1 MLRCEGS
8 KYLFFLRFEAGTL
21 YKPSTRDFELVLKD
35 IVPADAERLRA
46 IWSYWE
52 SEDAEDISGVED
64 GLHPDHL
71 LPQ

>member
-1 MLRCEGS
+1 MEVGP
-8 KYLFFLRFEAGTL
+8 L

-46 IWSYWE
+46 IWRYWEE
-52 SEDAEDISGVED
+52 SEDAEEMDTED

>member
-1 MLRCEGS
+1 M
-8 KYLFFLRFEAGTL
+8 EAGPL
-21 YKPSTRDFELVLKD
+21 YKPKDRDFELALKE

-52 SEDAEDISGVED
+52 SEDADAIETDD

-71 LPQ
+71 IPH

>member
-1 MLRCEGS
+1 MEVGP
-8 KYLFFLRFEAGTL
+8 L

-52 SEDAEDISGVED
+52 ESEDAEEAADTED

-71 LPQ
+71 LPR

>member
-1 MLRCEGS
+1 MEVGP
-8 KYLFFLRFEAGTL
+8 L

-46 IWSYWE
+46 IWAYWE
-52 SEDAEDISGVED
+52 ESEVTEDASDTED
-64 GLHPDHL
+64 GFHPDHL